1 MIEKDIIKTTTEPL
15 DKDNS
20 TVSEGEMFGADFILD
35 YIEEQGIYLR
45 EWLLKPKSMRK
56 FSFVN

>member
-45 EWLLKPKSMRK
+45 E
-56 FSFVN
+56 